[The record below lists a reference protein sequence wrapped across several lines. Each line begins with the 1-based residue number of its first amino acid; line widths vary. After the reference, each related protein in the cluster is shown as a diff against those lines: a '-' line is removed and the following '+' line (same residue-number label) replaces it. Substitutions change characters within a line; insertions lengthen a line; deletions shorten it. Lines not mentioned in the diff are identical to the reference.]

1 MAITFP
7 EYDLVT
13 GDQCLYYP
21 TENEFEGAQGDT
33 YPAMVLRVSGYDM
46 TTSVQLCD
54 LIVFTEVGTFNKTNI
69 LRKDAGEINP
79 GYFSN
84 TVANV
89 MRRYKENNL

>member
-7 EYDLVT
+7 EYDLVV

-21 TENEFEGAQGDT
+21 TEGEFEGAQGDT
-33 YPAMVLRVSGYDM
+33 YPAMVLRVAGYDLN
-46 TTSVQLCD
+46 TNVQLCD
-54 LIVFTEVGTFNKTNI
+54 LIVFTEVGTFNKQSI

-84 TVANV
+84 TVPNI
-89 MRRYKENNL
+89 MRNFKDNL